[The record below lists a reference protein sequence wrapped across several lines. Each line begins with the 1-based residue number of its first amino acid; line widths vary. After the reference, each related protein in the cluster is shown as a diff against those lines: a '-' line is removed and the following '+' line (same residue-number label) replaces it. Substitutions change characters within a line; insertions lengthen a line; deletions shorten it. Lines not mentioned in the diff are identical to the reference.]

1 MTMQN
6 QTARQV
12 DREALV
18 AKLRNHGIHKDA
30 VYGLTFAE
38 DLARKS
44 MGTGNPE
51 VTISEVT
58 YAGACLRGDVEA
70 TCPKCA
76 HEFTVEDAEIEGDID
91 IPEDLI
97 EDAVEV
103 DTGEGTSGDSMLT
116 PEEVAFIL
124 HDWAVSNV

>member
-1 MTMQN
+1 MMEN
-6 QTARQV
+6 QTARKV
-12 DREALV
+12 DRGQLL
-18 AKLRNHGIHKDA
+18 AKLRKHGIHKDA

-44 MGTGNPE
+44 MRAGIPE

-58 YAGACLRGDVEA
+58 YCGASLIGDVEA
-70 TCPKCA
+70 TCPKCG
-76 HEFTVEDAEIEGDID
+76 HEFEVEGARIEGDID

-97 EDAVEV
+97 EEAVDV
-103 DTGEGTSGDSMLT
+103 DTGEDASGDSLLT
-116 PEEVAFIL
+116 AEEVAFIL

>member
-1 MTMQN
+1 MNN

-12 DREALV
+12 GREQLL
-18 AKLRNHGIHKDA
+18 AKLRKHGIHRDA
-30 VYGLTFAE
+30 TYGLAFAE

-44 MGTGNPE
+44 MRAGIPE
-51 VTISEVT
+51 VTVSEVT
-58 YAGACLRGDVEA
+58 YPDASLSDDVEA
-70 TCPKCA
+70 TCPKCG
-76 HEFTVEDAEIEGDID
+76 HEFEVEDAEIEGDID
-91 IPEDLI
+91 VPEDLI

-103 DTGEGTSGDSMLT
+103 DSGEDASGDSQLT